1 MLEVN
6 LGLSH
11 SNFLVSLDYRVRL
24 IQTQTSTD
32 LANYSEQTFSKELA
46 WFKSPARPYSKR

>member
-11 SNFLVSLDYRVRL
+11 SDFLVSLDYRVRL